1 MAMRPVKEQLAIIRS
16 GTVEVIPEDELE
28 RKLRRAVSE
37 NRPLR
42 VKQGFDP
49 TAPDIH
55 LGHTVGLRKLKQ
67 FQDLGHQ
74 IVLIV
79 GDYTGM
85 VGDPSG
91 RSSTRPQLTQ
101 ADVLRNAETYQ
112 NQFFKILDR
121 GKTEVRRNGEWFAKM
136 SFVEIMHL
144 ASRVTVARI
153 LERDDFEKR
162 YRGGDPVSIH
172 ELFYPLMQAYDSV
185 AIKAD
190 IEIGGNEQKFNLLT
204 GRQIQ
209 QDYGVEPQVILTLPI
224 LIGTDGQLRM
234 SKSTGNYIGVDEPPD
249 TIFGKT
255 MSIPDDL
262 IVSYFELVTD
272 STWERIDEVK
282 QLLRSGANPRDLKL
296 ELSNTLV
303 RMYHGADAARRAR
316 NDFVHQFSDR
326 KAPEQ
331 IDKVKIT
338 TTEDEIP
345 MYRIMVEAGTAKSF
359 GEAKRKIEQGGVRVM
374 PLGAD
379 DSEGDFSTFD
389 QPQGPVSTAQPFVLN
404 VGKRH
409 YRRIE
414 FEKR

>member
-1 MAMRPVKEQLAIIRS
+1 MKPLDEQLKIIRS
-16 GTVEVIPEDELE
+16 GAVEILPEGDLE
-28 RKLRRAVSE
+28 KKLAACIKE

-91 RSSTRPQLTQ
+91 RSATRPQLTN
-101 ADVLRNAETYQ
+101 DEVMRNAETYQ
-112 NQFFKILDR
+112 TQFFKVLDR
-121 GKTEVRRNGEWFAKM
+121 SKTEVRYNGEWFAKM
-136 SFVEIMHL
+136 TFAELIAL
-144 ASRVTVARI
+144 ASKMTVARI

-162 YRGGDPVSIH
+162 YRANEPISVH
-172 ELFYPLMQAYDSV
+172 EMFYPLMQAYDSV

-190 IEIGGNEQKFNLLT
+190 LEIGGTDQKFNLLT

-209 QDYGVEPQVILTLPI
+209 ESYGVAPQSILTLPI
-224 LIGTDGQLRM
+224 LPGTDGVMRM
-234 SKSTGNYIGVDEPPD
+234 SKSTGNYIGIDEPPD
-249 TIFGKT
+249 EMFGKT

-262 IVSYFELVTD
+262 ILPYFELVAD
-272 STWERIDEVK
+272 VSLERLDEIRAALK
-282 QLLRSGANPRDLKL
+282 DGKTNPRDLKL
-296 ELSNTLV
+296 ELGETLV
-303 RMYHGADAARRAR
+303 RMYHGADAGRAAREAFIRQFSQKQKPDEMETCVIKTSDDEIRLVEIIVQASCAGSLSEARR
-316 NDFVHQFSDR
+316 
-326 KAPEQ
+326 
-331 IDKVKIT
+331 KIQ
-338 TTEDEIP
+338 
-345 MYRIMVEAGTAKSF
+345 
-359 GEAKRKIEQGGVRVM
+359 QGGVRI
-374 PLGAD
+374 D
-379 DSEGDFSTFD
+379 DETQTD
-389 QPQGPVSTAQPFVLN
+389 PQALITTSKPFVLN

-414 FEKR
+414 FERE

>member
-1 MAMRPVKEQLAIIRS
+1 MKTLDEQLKIIRS
-16 GTVEVIPEDELE
+16 GTVEILPEGDLEQKLE
-28 RKLRRAVSE
+28 RCIKE

-91 RSSTRPQLTQ
+91 RSATRPQLTN
-101 ADVLRNAETYQ
+101 DEVMRNAETYQ
-112 NQFFKILDR
+112 TQFFKVLDR
-121 GKTEVRRNGEWFAKM
+121 SQTEVRYNGEWFAKM
-136 SFVEIMHL
+136 SFAELIAL
-144 ASRVTVARI
+144 ASKVTVARI

-162 YRGGDPVSIH
+162 YRANEPISVH
-172 ELFYPLMQAYDSV
+172 EMFYPLMQAYDSV

-190 IEIGGNEQKFNLLT
+190 LEIGGTDQKFNLLT

-209 QDYGVEPQVILTLPI
+209 ECYGVKPQSVLTLPI
-224 LIGTDGQLRM
+224 LPGTDGVMRM
-234 SKSTGNYIGVDEPPD
+234 SKSTGNYIGIDEPPD
-249 TIFGKT
+249 EMFGKT

-262 IVSYFELVTD
+262 ILPYFELVAD
-272 STWERIDEVK
+272 VSVERLDEIRAALK
-282 QLLRSGANPRDLKL
+282 DPKTNPRDLKL
-296 ELSNTLV
+296 ELGETIV
-303 RMYHGADAARRAR
+303 GMYHGADAGKTAREGFIR
-316 NDFVHQFSDR
+316 QFSKKQTPD
-326 KAPEQ
+326 EME
-331 IDKVKIT
+331 T
-338 TTEDEIP
+338 TVIKTSEGEI
-345 MYRIMVEAGTAKSF
+345 RLVEVIVEASCAGSLS
-359 GEAKRKIEQGGVRVM
+359 EAKRKIQQGGVRI
-374 PLGAD
+374 D
-379 DSEGDFSTFD
+379 DVKQDD
-389 QPQGPVSTAQPFVLN
+389 PQAFITTDQPFVLK

-414 FEKR
+414 FAKS

>member
-91 RSSTRPQLTQ
+91 CSSTRPQLTQ

-272 STWERIDEVK
+272 STLERIDEVK
-282 QLLRSGANPRDLKL
+282 QSLRSGANPRDLKL
-296 ELSNTLV
+296 ELARTLV
-303 RMYHGADAARRAR
+303 RMYHGEAAAKSAR
-316 NDFVHQFSDR
+316 DGFIRQFSER
-326 KAPEQ
+326 QVPHEIEQ
-331 IDKVKIT
+331 TAIISSET
-338 TTEDEIP
+338 HLP
-345 MYRIMVEAGTAKSF
+345 LSRIMVEAGAAKSTS
-359 GEAKRKIEQGGVRVM
+359 ESKRKIEQGGVRIM
-374 PLGAD
+374 YDDGDSAD
-379 DSEGDFSTFD
+379 FTSFTD
-389 QPQGPVSTAQPFVLN
+389 PQGTIGTDRPFVLN
-404 VGKRH
+404 VGKRFFK
-409 YRRIE
+409 RIAFSRE
-414 FEKR
+414 